1 MIMKTL
7 TINGQTFIVVDA
19 DAMKKI
25 ADSDLN
31 MDYNGIKNLYG
42 IELVSSKSENVEPAS
57 VHINASPVHN
67 SDGTD
72 VVSGIVD
79 FYESH
84 HDGPVVLRNID
95 NGIHDDDAATV
106 GQLNAAVGD
115 IETALDSIISI
126 QESLI
131 GGAV

>member
-1 MIMKTL
+1 MKTL

-31 MDYNGIKNLYG
+31 MDYNSIQNIYG
-42 IELVSSKSENVEPAS
+42 FQLVSSKSENVVPAS
-57 VHINASPVHN
+57 IYISASPIHN

-84 HDGPVVLRNID
+84 HDGRVVLSHID
-95 NGIHDDDAATV
+95 NGINDDDAATV

-115 IETALDSIISI
+115 IENALDRIIAI

-131 GGAV
+131 GGESA